1 VQLHLDFLDIPV
13 PEAHVWERLNDEQKS
28 LVIAMLSRV
37 MLQAAS
43 AHGGEDNGDERHRQ
57 G

>member
-1 VQLHLDFLDIPV
+1 MQLYLGFLDIPV
-13 PEAHVWERLNDEQKS
+13 PEAHVWERVSDEQKS

-37 MLQAAS
+37 LLKAAS
-43 AHGGEDNGDERHRQ
+43 ANGGEDQSDERHRQ

>member
-1 VQLHLDFLDIPV
+1 MQLHLDFLDIPV
-13 PEAHVWERLNDEQKS
+13 SEAHVWERLNDEQKS
-28 LVIAMLSRV
+28 LVIETLSRV